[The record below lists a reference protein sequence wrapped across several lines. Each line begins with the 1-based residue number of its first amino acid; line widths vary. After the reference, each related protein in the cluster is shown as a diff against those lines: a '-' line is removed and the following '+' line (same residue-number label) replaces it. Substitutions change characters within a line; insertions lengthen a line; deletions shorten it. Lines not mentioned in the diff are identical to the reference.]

1 MDLSKHVWL
10 TIIRAFSDALK
21 SGGVIA
27 KAGGIHEDMSRWDV
41 FLAAP
46 KLNGPRY
53 GDAGVGS
60 EVELPNYSAVTM
72 RPFPKLVGGNYT
84 TLVGGGITRL
94 GDNNPVNLI
103 STMEIEAELHH
114 WRGIPAGSA
123 SVFEG
128 PVVTVPS
135 VLLQTEQKLAAFAK
149 AGAVGCEME
158 GAFIEEAIRENLV
171 SDNGGAPALLPA
183 DFRFSAAYYASDLP
197 LGARPSALRRASSS
211 SASSSSEPAE
221 EEERVALHM
230 GHERV
235 DFDEGPPAYYSLL
248 RLFTRKMLTFEK
260 AWSTDRLLNERKK
273 PVSESFPRTLWSYF
287 VKPAPKSGAGVV
299 PSKKADVVKV
309 IDDWNER
316 LLAERP
322 GWHFRALTSDAEVFE
337 ELNAD
342 GWLMENFPLAYSLL
356 KTWRAP
362 GTYQNPNNPRGG
374 RSHEIQN
381 LAAKSDVIRLL
392 LLAKKGG
399 VWLDGST
406 ILTQHPED
414 LFPEILDPEKF
425 LGTEEE
431 FPRSSEKVLTLDLD
445 QPTTGRDGGLHNLH
459 AKFSGKTRPRTNFP
473 EAVIMSGAPN
483 FVGNWNIAARPNS
496 NTIKM
501 WVGIITEW
509 FSLTPI
515 DDRIR
520 ILNAKG
526 WVAAE
531 ERNSSEGRK
540 GEPGETYYVPHMTMR
555 FLFSVV
561 QKRMEETQ
569 KTVGEINNLPSS
581 GLEKALKGKNYEEIS
596 GVKVAANTLALN
608 QLGIYLWNRKYSQP
622 YLPEGDEDLV
632 LRLVDTP
639 YKWVT
644 PVLGAGA
651 GGVHYSQE
659 DRDKIAFNNGK
670 EGLFGVRELKG
681 HREAG
686 FDANFPVCVKFFNE
700 TRKYLQKLED
710 DDEGRAVQP
719 GSFWAH
725 VKAVAMEGVS
735 TSERQG
741 VGSDPL
747 KKMFDHSGDEKDVER
762 TGNNCCSCCIVVLIL
777 VAIFCLVATGVLLIF
792 CCRKL
797 SDEEAEKEE
806 PTTSEAIHD
815 P

>member
-10 TIIRAFSDALK
+10 TIIRAFSHALK

-53 GDAGVGS
+53 GNGVGS
-60 EVELPNYSAVTM
+60 NVELPDYNAVTM
-72 RPFPKLVGGNYT
+72 QPFPKLVGGNYT
-84 TLVGGGITRL
+84 TVVGATDHWL
-94 GDNNPVNLI
+94 GDPVNLI
-103 STMEIEAELHH
+103 STMEIEAELQH
-114 WRGIPAGSA
+114 WRGVPAGSA

-211 SASSSSEPAE
+211 SATVKELAEEVWFGEGRFTLAEQAE

-273 PVSESFPRTLWSYF
+273 PVYRPESFPRTLWSYF
-287 VKPAPKSGAGVV
+287 VKPAPKSGAVVEV
-299 PSKKADVVKV
+299 PSKKTDVVKV
-309 IDDWNER
+309 IDAWNEK

-483 FVGNWNIAARPNS
+483 FVGTWNIAARADS
-496 NTIKM
+496 NTIKT
-501 WVGIITEW
+501 WLALTTEW
-509 FSLTPI
+509 LGLRV

-520 ILNAKG
+520 ILDAKG

-531 ERNSSEGRK
+531 ERNSSEGRR
-540 GEPGETYYVPHMTMR
+540 GEPGETYYVPHMVMR

-569 KTVGEINNLPSS
+569 KTVGEINDLPSS

-700 TRKYLQKLED
+700 TRKYLQELD
-710 DDEGRAVQP
+710 DSGAVKP
-719 GSFWAH
+719 ESFWAH
-725 VKAVAMEGVS
+725 VKAVTMEGGS
-735 TSERQG
+735 TGAAPAPSFGQSPS
-741 VGSDPL
+741 VGTWLGLATKRGALLSRDPAVKESSAPS
-747 KKMFDHSGDEKDVER
+747 KKIYEQWPSVGTWFNH
-762 TGNNCCSCCIVVLIL
+762 L
-777 VAIFCLVATGVLLIF
+777 
-792 CCRKL
+792 
-797 SDEEAEKEE
+797 
-806 PTTSEAIHD
+806 
-815 P
+815 